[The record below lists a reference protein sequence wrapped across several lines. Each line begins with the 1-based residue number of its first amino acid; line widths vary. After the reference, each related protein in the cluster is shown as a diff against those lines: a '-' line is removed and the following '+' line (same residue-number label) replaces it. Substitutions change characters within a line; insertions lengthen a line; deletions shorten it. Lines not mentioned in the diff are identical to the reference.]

1 MCNKIGVD
9 YTSDP
14 LNTNFKTD
22 EMVLNIDE
30 LYHTIDTKAHEFYR
44 TYKMRPEYIKIP
56 EWVYRVLKNVKFM
69 GIYARPV
76 GNGLG
81 NPFEPERLFGYILC
95 HTQTIR
101 KLNEIELF

>member
-1 MCNKIGVD
+1 MCNKIVLD
-9 YTSDP
+9 YTPDP
-14 LNTNFKTD
+14 LNANFKID
-22 EMVLNIDE
+22 KMILDIDE
-30 LYHTIDTKAHEFYR
+30 LYHTVDRKAHEFYE

-56 EWVYRVLKNVKFM
+56 EWVYQCLIKAGYTSISV
-69 GIYARPV
+69 RPV